1 MRLVL
6 VLGALSI
13 ICTAAFSM
21 QIYIKTP
28 NGGRITIDAE
38 PADTIDTVKS
48 NIQNEQ
54 GIPSSQQL
62 LLYAGKQ
69 LEDERTLSD
78 YNIQQEATL
87 HLVSSL
93 VNYLVSADSGGGLAS
108 GAGINNYGSLGKAFS
123 AVTSTEGNVKNM
135 QGYLVFSFINN
146 TSGSFIDNDLDGIPD
161 DWENL
166 YGLSPD
172 IDDSASDYDN
182 DGMSAMMEY
191 IAGTSPVDRE
201 SRLFVQ
207 IAEVNGKVYVSLN
220 TAQNRSYEFLVSQDL
235 ETYVSWQTISGTG
248 DTETVIFDMQGP
260 AIEAN
265 FGSNPKQDFF
275 YKVQLQITN

>member
-6 VLGALSI
+6 VVGSLSI

-28 NGGRITIDAE
+28 IGATITIDAE

-62 LLYAGKQ
+62 LLFAGKQ

-87 HLVSSL
+87 HLFSSL
-93 VNYLVSADSGGGLAS
+93 VNYVVSADSGGGLAS
-108 GAGINNYGSLGKAFS
+108 GAGIYNYGSLGKAFS

-166 YGLSPD
+166 YGLSTD
-172 IDDSASDYDN
+172 ADDSASDYDN

-207 IAEVNGKVYVSLN
+207 LAEVNGKVHVSLN